1 MTPRRSNDNSL
12 RFFRYGPLR
21 IVSRL
26 LEGDSRIFF
35 GAQAQDL
42 LSCAQDLLSCAA
54 TRWDPNKVVIF
65 PGGDPRLLVKVSLD
79 QCRMGKGFT
88 DRHRKLR

>member
-35 GAQAQDL
+35 GVRNGC
-42 LSCAQDLLSCAA
+42 S
-54 TRWDPNKVVIF
+54 PNQVVIF
-65 PGGDPRLLVKVSLD
+65 LGGDPRFLVKVSLD

-88 DRHRKLR
+88 DCHRKLR